1 MMPLVHGLQYY
12 GRIKMHE
19 QRLKNCAVLAIVDVD
34 IIFVATTANITNP
47 TQFWGKELGKVN
59 CGDLETLYK
68 LPEIADIVHVR
79 HFTRMSQR
87 RFRWGDCEATR
98 EDIQRATDNEDS
110 ESLLVY
116 MPAAA
121 NAIKHG

>member
-1 MMPLVHGLQYY
+1 M
-12 GRIKMHE
+12 
-19 QRLKNCAVLAIVDVD
+19 LASVDLD
-34 IIFVATTANITNP
+34 IFFVATTTNITNP
-47 TQFWGKELGKVN
+47 THSWSKELGKVS

-98 EDIQRATDNEDS
+98 EDIQRATYNGD
-110 ESLLVY
+110 
-116 MPAAA
+116 
-121 NAIKHG
+121 K